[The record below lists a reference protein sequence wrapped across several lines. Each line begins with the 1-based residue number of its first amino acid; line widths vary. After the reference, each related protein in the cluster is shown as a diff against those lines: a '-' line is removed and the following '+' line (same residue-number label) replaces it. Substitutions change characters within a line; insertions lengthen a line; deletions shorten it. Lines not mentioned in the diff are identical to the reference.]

1 MLRTR
6 FHLIPMY
13 DTPTEAD
20 TTWNPNNEPMI
31 QETPKPNKRWWPNV
45 DHIKTA
51 RQHPRTPRPPSGS
64 LGPVYQVLS
73 GWSN

>member
-20 TTWNPNNEPMI
+20 TTWKPNNDRTRKH
-31 QETPKPNKRWWPNV
+31 QNRTSWWPTV

-51 RQHPRTPRPPSGS
+51 SQHPRTPRPPSGS